1 MTSYIH
7 SFTLSEIQYEFLVKF
22 LNQQIKNNNL
32 NDPNKVIRL
41 DIKLLDELINRKFP
55 ESPLIVVQLSSWTYL
70 YLKNIFTEFTVEKN
84 IKFVYELELPL
95 GEYLSFFEEVRY
107 SEERSYEIV
116 KEFEKMI
123 EKRNQES

>member
-7 SFTLSEIQYEFLVKF
+7 SFTLSKIQYEFLVKF
-22 LNQQIKNNNL
+22 LNQHIKDNNL

-55 ESPLIVVQLSSWTYL
+55 ESSLIVVQLSSWTYS

-84 IKFVYELELPL
+84 IKFDYELELPL
-95 GEYLSFFEEVRY
+95 EEYVGFFEEVSY

-116 KEFEKMI
+116 KEFEEMI
-123 EKRNQES
+123 EKRNEGR